1 MLGEGDFM
9 LKFSQGTG
17 SLLAR
22 FLATGVLMAFT
33 GIAAA
38 QQGYPGKPIRFI
50 VPYPPGGSTSIVA
63 RVIGQKL
70 TDNWGQQV
78 LVDNRGGGNTIIG
91 SEALVKS
98 PPDGYTILL
107 VSSTHVINPSLLA
120 TPYDAIKDFA
130 PVATLVGAEYMLVV
144 HASVPANNLRELIA
158 LAKSKPGQLNY
169 GSSGSGTTNHL
180 APELLNINAG
190 IKLQHVPYK
199 GGGPALTDLV
209 GGQIHMFMNNPQT
222 LIPFIKSG
230 KIKPIAITGEFR
242 SKALPQVPT
251 FAEAGVPGINM
262 NSWFGVLAPAA
273 TPRDIIDRMSGE
285 IAKILAMQDV
295 KDKLSSEGLETF
307 VSTPDQFAALI
318 KTDLARFA
326 AIIKTA
332 NIKIDP

>member
-1 MLGEGDFM
+1 MPG
-9 LKFSQGTG
+9 FS
-17 SLLAR
+17 SLTVR
-22 FLATGVLMAFT
+22 ILATGALMAFAA
-33 GIAAA
+33 IAAA
-38 QQGYPGKPIRFI
+38 QQAYPNKPIRFI

-70 TDNWGQQV
+70 TDSWGQQV

-107 VSSTHVINPSLLA
+107 VSSTHVINPSLLT

-130 PVATLVGAEYMLVV
+130 PVATVVGAEYMLVL

-158 LAKSKPGQLNY
+158 LAKAKPGQLNY

-230 KIKPIAITGEFR
+230 KIKPIAITGESR

-251 FAEAGVPGINM
+251 FAEAGVPGVNM

-273 TPRDIIDRMSGE
+273 TPRDLIDRLSTE
-285 IAKILAMQDV
+285 IARVLVMQDV

-307 VSTPDQFAALI
+307 ISTPDQFAALI

-332 NIKIDP
+332 NIKLEQ

>member
-1 MLGEGDFM
+1 MPG
-9 LKFSQGTG
+9 FS
-17 SLLAR
+17 SLTVR
-22 FLATGVLMAFT
+22 ILATGALMAFAA
-33 GIAAA
+33 IAAA
-38 QQGYPGKPIRFI
+38 QQAYPNKPIRFI

-70 TDNWGQQV
+70 TDSWGQQV

-107 VSSTHVINPSLLA
+107 VSSTHVINPSLLT

-130 PVATLVGAEYMLVV
+130 PVATVVGAEYMLVL

-158 LAKSKPGQLNY
+158 LAKAKPGQLNY

-230 KIKPIAITGEFR
+230 KIKPIAITGESR

-273 TPRDIIDRMSGE
+273 TPRDLIDRLSTE
-285 IAKILAMQDV
+285 IARVLVMQDV

-307 VSTPDQFAALI
+307 ISTPDQFAALI

-332 NIKIDP
+332 NIKLEQ